1 MNERKENVRYCALL
15 GVHTMMLCPAINFVA
30 PYLAAAQVSSKDI
43 GILVAVSCLL
53 AVVFQQIFGRMVDKN
68 LVDGRKLLLF
78 MTAILTL
85 AAFSL
90 AFLDVGALRAI
101 IFGGLYFIT
110 LVMMPILYSFSFF
123 YESKGISVN
132 YGVARGCGSMS
143 YAACSVILG
152 FLVAELGT
160 SVVPISYGILG
171 AALFAIL
178 MSMPALK
185 GTTSKSTAPTQSTSL
200 QLSKFP
206 AFRLMLIGLSLV
218 MLFHNML
225 MTYFIYAIEHVGGDS
240 SNLGLALGI
249 AAVLEI
255 PILFL
260 YTRIKGNTASKYF
273 LTAAGVFFFVKAALF
288 IVAQSVTMIYMVQ
301 CLQIVSYGLM
311 AAARVYYVDET
322 VGKKYETTGQ
332 AYMAATETVGIV
344 FGSIIGGFLLQEL
357 GVDALL
363 WGGAIFSFAGM
374 ICIIKSTFLGSVEK
388 FH

>member
-1 MNERKENVRYCALL
+1 MDERRENIRYCALL

-30 PYLAAAQVSSKDI
+30 PYLSAAQVSTKSI

-53 AVVFQQIFGRMVDKN
+53 AVVFQQIFGRMVDRN
-68 LVDGRKLLLF
+68 LVDGKKLLLF
-78 MTAILTL
+78 MTAVLTL

-90 AFLDVGALRAI
+90 VFVKGGGLRAV
-101 IFGGLYFIT
+101 IFGGLYCLT
-110 LVMMPILYSFSFF
+110 LIMMPILYSFSFF
-123 YESKGISVN
+123 YENKGISVN

-143 YAACSVILG
+143 YAACSIVLG

-160 SVVPISYGILG
+160 GVVPVTYGLLG

-178 MSMPALK
+178 LSMPTLK
-185 GTTSKSTAPTQSTSL
+185 GTASASASPTQSRSL

-225 MTYFIYAIEHVGGDS
+225 MTYFIYAIEYVGGDS
-240 SNLGLALGI
+240 SNLGIALGL

-255 PILFL
+255 PVLFL

-273 LTAAGVFFFVKAALF
+273 LTASGVFFFVKAALF
-288 IVAQSVTMIYMVQ
+288 VVAQSVTMIYLIQ

-332 AYMAATETVGIV
+332 AYMSATENVGIV
-344 FGSIIGGFLLQEL
+344 FGSIIGGFLMHSF
-357 GVDALL
+357 GVGALL
-363 WGGAIFSFAGM
+363 WGGAVASLVGM
-374 ICIIKSTFLGSVEK
+374 ICMIKSMRDS
-388 FH
+388 

>member
-1 MNERKENVRYCALL
+1 MNERTENIRYCALL
-15 GVHTMMLCPAINFVA
+15 GVHTMMLCPAINFAA
-30 PYLAAAQVSSKDI
+30 PYLSAAQVSTKSI

-53 AVVFQQIFGRMVDKN
+53 AVVFQQIFGRMVDRN
-68 LVDGRKLLLF
+68 LVDGKKLLLF

-85 AAFSL
+85 ASFSL
-90 AFLDVGALRAI
+90 VFTDGGGLKAI
-101 IFGGLYFIT
+101 IFGGLYCLT
-110 LVMMPILYSFSFF
+110 LIMMPILYSFSFF
-123 YESKGISVN
+123 YENKGVSVN

-152 FLVAELGT
+152 FLVANLGIA
-160 SVVPISYGILG
+160 VVPVTYGLLG

-178 MSMPALK
+178 LSMPTLK
-185 GTTSKSTAPTQSTSL
+185 GTATKSAAPTQSRSL

-206 AFRLMLIGLSLV
+206 AFRLMLVGLSLV

-240 SNLGLALGI
+240 SNLGIALGL
-249 AAVLEI
+249 AAALEI

-260 YTRIKGNTASKYF
+260 YTRIKGNTPSKYF
-273 LTAAGVFFFVKAALF
+273 LTASGVFFFAKAALF
-288 IVAQSVTMIYMVQ
+288 VVAQSVTMIYLIQ

-332 AYMAATETVGIV
+332 AYMSATETIGIV
-344 FGSIIGGFLLQEL
+344 FGSIIGGFLMQGF
-357 GVDALL
+357 GVGALL
-363 WGGAIFSFAGM
+363 WGGAVASFVGM
-374 ICIIKSTFLGSVEK
+374 VCMIKSMLSS
-388 FH
+388 

>member
-1 MNERKENVRYCALL
+1 MDERRENIRYCALL

-30 PYLAAAQVSSKDI
+30 PYLSAAQVSTKSI

-53 AVVFQQIFGRMVDKN
+53 AVVFQQIFGRMVDRN
-68 LVDGRKLLLF
+68 LVDGKKLLLF

-90 AFLDVGALRAI
+90 IFVNVGGLRAV
-101 IFGGLYFIT
+101 IFGGLYCLT
-110 LVMMPILYSFSFF
+110 LIMMPILYSFTFF
-123 YESKGISVN
+123 YENKGISVN

-152 FLVAELGT
+152 FLVAKLGT
-160 SVVPISYGILG
+160 GVVPVSYGILG

-178 MSMPALK
+178 LSMPTLK
-185 GTTSKSTAPTQSTSL
+185 GTATKSSAPTQSTSL

-240 SNLGLALGI
+240 SNLGIALAI
-249 AAVLEI
+249 AAALEI

-260 YTRIKGNTASKYF
+260 YTRIKGNTPSKYF
-273 LTAAGVFFFVKAALF
+273 LTASGIFFFAKAALF
-288 IVAQSVTMIYMVQ
+288 VVAQSVTMIYLVQ

-332 AYMAATETVGIV
+332 AYMSATETVGIV
-344 FGSIIGGFLLQEL
+344 FGSIIGGFLMQGF
-357 GVDALL
+357 GVGALL
-363 WGGAIFSFAGM
+363 WGGAVASFVGM
-374 ICIIKSTFLGSVEK
+374 VCMIKAMRNS
-388 FH
+388 

>member
-1 MNERKENVRYCALL
+1 MDERRENIRYCALL

-30 PYLAAAQVSSKDI
+30 PYLSAAQVSTKSI

-53 AVVFQQIFGRMVDKN
+53 AVVFQQIFGRMVDRN
-68 LVDGRKLLLF
+68 LVDGKKLLLF
-78 MTAILTL
+78 MTAVLTL

-90 AFLDVGALRAI
+90 VFVKGGGLRAI
-101 IFGGLYFIT
+101 IFGGLYCLT
-110 LVMMPILYSFSFF
+110 LIMMPILYSFSFF
-123 YESKGISVN
+123 YENKGISVN

-143 YAACSVILG
+143 YAACSIVLG
-152 FLVAELGT
+152 FLVAKLGT
-160 SVVPISYGILG
+160 GVVPVTYGLLG

-178 MSMPALK
+178 LSMPTLK
-185 GTTSKSTAPTQSTSL
+185 GTASSSASPAQSRSL

-225 MTYFIYAIEHVGGDS
+225 MTYFIYAIEYVGGDS
-240 SNLGLALGI
+240 SNLGIALGL

-255 PILFL
+255 PVLFL

-273 LTAAGVFFFVKAALF
+273 LTASGVFFFVKAALF
-288 IVAQSVTMIYMVQ
+288 VVAQSVTMIYLIQ

-332 AYMAATETVGIV
+332 AYMSATETVGIV
-344 FGSIIGGFLLQEL
+344 FGSIIGGFLMHSF
-357 GVDALL
+357 GVGALL
-363 WGGAIFSFAGM
+363 WGGAVASLVGM
-374 ICIIKSTFLGSVEK
+374 ICMIKSMRDS
-388 FH
+388 

>member
-1 MNERKENVRYCALL
+1 MDERRENIRYCALL

-30 PYLAAAQVSSKDI
+30 PYLSAAQVSTKSI

-53 AVVFQQIFGRMVDKN
+53 AVVFQQIFGRMVDRN
-68 LVDGRKLLLF
+68 LVDGKKLLLF
-78 MTAILTL
+78 MTAILTV

-90 AFLDVGALRAI
+90 VFADVGGLKAI
-101 IFGGLYFIT
+101 IFGGLYCLT
-110 LVMMPILYSFSFF
+110 LIMMPILYSFSFF
-123 YESKGISVN
+123 YENKGVSVN

-152 FLVAELGT
+152 FLVAELGIG
-160 SVVPISYGILG
+160 VVPVTYGLLG

-178 MSMPALK
+178 LSMPTLK
-185 GTTSKSTAPTQSTSL
+185 GTATKSAAPTQSHSL
-200 QLSKFP
+200 RLSKFP
-206 AFRLMLIGLSLV
+206 AFRLMLVGLSLV

-240 SNLGLALGI
+240 SNLGIALGL
-249 AAVLEI
+249 AAALEI

-260 YTRIKGNTASKYF
+260 YTRIKGNTPSKYF
-273 LTAAGVFFFVKAALF
+273 LTASGVFFFAKAALF
-288 IVAQSVTMIYMVQ
+288 VVAQSVTMIYLIQ

-332 AYMAATETVGIV
+332 AYMSATETIGIV
-344 FGSIIGGFLLQEL
+344 FGSIIGGFLMQGF
-357 GVDALL
+357 GVEALL
-363 WGGAIFSFAGM
+363 VFGAFFCGIGM
-374 ICIIKSTFLGSVEK
+374 LCMIKSMLNS
-388 FH
+388 

>member
-1 MNERKENVRYCALL
+1 MDERRENIRYCALL

-30 PYLAAAQVSSKDI
+30 PYLSAAQVSTKSI

-53 AVVFQQIFGRMVDKN
+53 AVVFQQIFGRMVDRN
-68 LVDGRKLLLF
+68 LVDGKKLLLF
-78 MTAILTL
+78 MTAVLTL

-90 AFLDVGALRAI
+90 VFVTDGGLRAI
-101 IFGGLYFIT
+101 IFGGLYCLT
-110 LVMMPILYSFSFF
+110 LIMMPILYSFSFF
-123 YESKGISVN
+123 YENKGISVN

-143 YAACSVILG
+143 YAACSIVLG
-152 FLVAELGT
+152 FLVAKLGT
-160 SVVPISYGILG
+160 GVVPVTYGLLG

-178 MSMPALK
+178 LSMPTLK
-185 GTTSKSTAPTQSTSL
+185 GTASSSASPAQSRSL

-206 AFRLMLIGLSLV
+206 AFRLMLIGLSLI

-240 SNLGLALGI
+240 SHLGIALGL

-255 PILFL
+255 PVLFL

-273 LTAAGVFFFVKAALF
+273 LTASGVFFFVKAALF
-288 IVAQSVTMIYMVQ
+288 VAAQSVTMIYLIQ

-332 AYMAATETVGIV
+332 AYMSATETVGIV
-344 FGSIIGGFLLQEL
+344 FGSIIGGFLLQGF
-357 GVDALL
+357 GVGALL
-363 WGGAIFSFAGM
+363 WGGAVASLIGM
-374 ICIIKSTFLGSVEK
+374 ICMIKSMRDS
-388 FH
+388 